1 MLLTWFYLFSAEAA
15 RKNFDA
21 ERGLAR
27 EIVQDL
33 GVVPEDQ
40 EIDPHT
46 LSDEEV
52 EHIEEEDFCSI
63 PKKPLYDFDD
73 TPETFQQK
81 EIDSF
86 WKWKRTLSRL
96 QAKNPKVTIMAKF
109 CPSKFTLIY
118 FEADFTGGKINQYK
132 HILYELQNYVG
143 TLNLSRFFIRFEKS
157 NKIALLYFQMGV
169 NKISIR
175 LNSQTKWL

>member
-1 MLLTWFYLFSAEAA
+1 MAPPRKKRPELGKSLQKRKKHDFYTSTRHTTDIEANQVVQSITEQTSLDEFLASAEASQ
-15 RKNFDA
+15 RNFDA
-21 ERGLAR
+21 ERGYAA
-27 EIVQDL
+27 IQADNL

-52 EHIEEEDFCSI
+52 ENIEEEEFCSI
-63 PKKPLYDFDD
+63 PKKPLYDPIND

-96 QAKNPKVTIMAKF
+96 QAKNPKVND
-109 CPSKFTLIY
+109 Y
-118 FEADFTGGKINQYK
+118 
-132 HILYELQNYVG
+132 
-143 TLNLSRFFIRFEKS
+143 
-157 NKIALLYFQMGV
+157 
-169 NKISIR
+169 
-175 LNSQTKWL
+175 

>member
-1 MLLTWFYLFSAEAA
+1 MAPPRKKKPELGKSLLKRKKHDFYTSTRHTTDIEANQIIQSVTEQTSIDEFLASAEAA

-21 ERGLAR
+21 ERGHAA
-27 EIVQDL
+27 IQDL

-52 EHIEEEDFCSI
+52 ENIEEEEFCSI
-63 PKKPLYDFDD
+63 PKKPLYDPIND

-96 QAKNPKVTIMAKF
+96 
-109 CPSKFTLIY
+109 
-118 FEADFTGGKINQYK
+118 D
-132 HILYELQNYVG
+132 H
-143 TLNLSRFFIRFEKS
+143 
-157 NKIALLYFQMGV
+157 
-169 NKISIR
+169 
-175 LNSQTKWL
+175 

>member
-1 MLLTWFYLFSAEAA
+1 MPHGQGTSKKNRELGKALSKRKKHDLYTSTRHATDFEASQGVSSMTVQTSLDEYLESAEVS
-15 RKNFDA
+15 RRNFEA
-21 ERGLAR
+21 ERGQVR
-27 EIVQDL
+27 VIEQDL

-52 EHIEEEDFCSI
+52 ENIEEEDFCSI

-96 QAKNPKVTIMAKF
+96 QAKNPKANNFKR
-109 CPSKFTLIY
+109 LIC
-118 FEADFTGGKINQYK
+118 
-132 HILYELQNYVG
+132 
-143 TLNLSRFFIRFEKS
+143 
-157 NKIALLYFQMGV
+157 
-169 NKISIR
+169 
-175 LNSQTKWL
+175 

>member
-1 MLLTWFYLFSAEAA
+1 MNLHNLQLLFYLFSAEAA
-15 RKNFDA
+15 SKTFEA
-21 ERGLAR
+21 EKGLAR

-33 GVVPEDQ
+33 GVIPEDQ

-46 LSDEEV
+46 LSDDEV

-96 QAKNPKVTIMAKF
+96 QAKNPKVTKLCI
-109 CPSKFTLIY
+109 
-118 FEADFTGGKINQYK
+118 
-132 HILYELQNYVG
+132 
-143 TLNLSRFFIRFEKS
+143 
-157 NKIALLYFQMGV
+157 
-169 NKISIR
+169 
-175 LNSQTKWL
+175 

>member
-96 QAKNPKVTIMAKF
+96 QAKNPKVTIMTKL

-118 FEADFTGGKINQYK
+118 SEEDFTGQKIIPVWY
-132 HILYELQNYVG
+132 
-143 TLNLSRFFIRFEKS
+143 T
-157 NKIALLYFQMGV
+157 NKITIIDFTIYTWFFLVKLKIVVHRPTLL
-169 NKISIR
+169 
-175 LNSQTKWL
+175 

>member
-33 GVVPEDQ
+33 GEVPEDQ

-96 QAKNPKVTIMAKF
+96 QAKNPKVTIMTKL
-109 CPSKFTLIY
+109 CPSKFTL
-118 FEADFTGGKINQYK
+118 
-132 HILYELQNYVG
+132 
-143 TLNLSRFFIRFEKS
+143 R
-157 NKIALLYFQMGV
+157 
-169 NKISIR
+169 KISQVKKSFQYHYHHRFYNLYMIFPCE
-175 LNSQTKWL
+175 T